1 MPQILLVSSLT
12 VATVAETF
20 KTEDKM
26 NEEVLEPIS
35 PLAEATTSVETR
47 DEHGTG
53 VPDSEVRSKK
63 SQSTG
68 PRTAQ
73 GKRRSSKNAIKYGF
87 YSREIIQKHIRKEDR
102 REYSEMLVELVKEKN
117 PIGQSE
123 LFQVELMADSRHH
136 LKRHVR
142 LTSALQADK
151 ASTLMENL
159 FKDSTRQNSEALGDW
174 QCDLPPLDVLEK
186 LRRAEDHIL
195 GKYYRAQ
202 RELERLQS
210 ARTNRDSIES
220 AASSKKHVRRPVAQ

>member
-1 MPQILLVSSLT
+1 
-12 VATVAETF
+12 
-20 KTEDKM
+20 M
-26 NEEVLEPIS
+26 NEEVLESIS
-35 PLAEATTSVETR
+35 PLAEAKTSVATR

-53 VPDSEVRSKK
+53 VPASEVRSKK
-63 SQSTG
+63 SRSTG

-73 GKRRSSKNAIKYGF
+73 GKRLSSKNAIKHRF

-102 REYSEMLVELVKEKN
+102 PEYSDILVELVKEKN

-123 LFQVELMADSRHH
+123 LFQVELMADARHQ

-142 LTSALQADK
+142 LTSALQSDK
-151 ASTLMENL
+151 ASILMENL

-174 QCDLPPLDVLEK
+174 QCDLSPLDVLEK

-210 ARTNRDSIES
+210 ARTNRNSIES
-220 AASSKKHVRRPVAQ
+220 AAPSKRRGRRPADQ